1 MTCVTGSTPDSNKD
15 SMTHFPDLAGKRV
28 LVTGACGVI
37 GRWVAQAFADVGA
50 QLCLTDMRLSELETL
65 ARQVD
70 VGQQGFVCAA
80 DLTDDVSID
89 ALVAE
94 IGTRWGAVDV
104 LVNNAG
110 IYPSGF
116 LLDTSA
122 AQFDRIFA
130 VNLRA
135 PFLLTKALAIQM
147 IDQGVKGSII
157 NISSGASR
165 KMRRTVVPYCTSKTA
180 LDRLTKGFGIEL
192 AEYGIRVNA
201 LEPGF
206 MHGSAVSPLTE
217 SHVQRTVAAI
227 PLGRATSANDVGNGL
242 LYLASDASS
251 YVTGATL
258 TIDGGNSIGSMEVHQ
273 DKKHAL

>member
-1 MTCVTGSTPDSNKD
+1 MTTFSDV
-15 SMTHFPDLAGKRV
+15 AGKRV

-37 GRWVAQAFADVGA
+37 GRWIAQAFSTAGA
-50 QLCLTDMRLSELETL
+50 QLCLTDQSQDDLDAL
-65 ARQVD
+65 AQQVGLGD
-70 VGQQGFVCAA
+70 GGFVCAA
-80 DLTDDVSID
+80 DLADEGSIN
-89 ALVAE
+89 ALVAQV
-94 IGTRWGAVDV
+94 GTRWGAVDV

-116 LLDTSA
+116 LLDIST
-122 AQFDRIFA
+122 QEFDRIFA

-135 PFLLTKALAIQM
+135 PFLLTKGLAIQM
-147 IDQGVKGSII
+147 IDKGVKGSVI

-180 LDRLTKGFGIEL
+180 LDRLTKGFAIEL

-206 MHGSAVSPLTE
+206 MAGSAVSPLTE

-227 PLGRATSANDVGNGL
+227 PLGRPTSASDVGNGL

-273 DKKHAL
+273 DKKNPL